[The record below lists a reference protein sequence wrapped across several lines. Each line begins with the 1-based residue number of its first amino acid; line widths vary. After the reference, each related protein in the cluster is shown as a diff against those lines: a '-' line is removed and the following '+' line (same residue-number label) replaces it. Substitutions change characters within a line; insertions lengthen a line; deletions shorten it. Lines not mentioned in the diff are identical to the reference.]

1 MIFLFSL
8 KLFKLVNRSS
18 IRISKMSS
26 SFGNQISN
34 VLFCLMKKSVQEFLE
49 SREKGEK
56 ISSLLNSFDEEFV
69 SFLKEKQTLSFD
81 SDDITSLGVKVS
93 VPSALKSKKK
103 SASKKQSTRSKEH
116 IDGQCSHKFNSG
128 DSKGEYCNK
137 DVVDETDFCK
147 SHQPKPKK
155 DVETPCEF
163 VSKAG
168 KECGKESKEEH
179 EGKNLCGLHLYTVK
193 KQQEKK
199 ETTSSSSEKKKNSDK
214 KKKVVDSD
222 DENENEDSHD
232 EKVVSKKA
240 SEKKKSDKKKVVD
253 SDEEE
258 VKSKGKGS
266 KGKDKSKGKKV
277 SSDTESDSESKKGK
291 SKGGKGKK
299 QPVVEEEDENEE
311 SEDDLY

>member
-1 MIFLFSL
+1 
-8 KLFKLVNRSS
+8 
-18 IRISKMSS
+18 
-26 SFGNQISN
+26 
-34 VLFCLMKKSVQEFLE
+34 MKKSVQEFLE

-69 SFLKEKQTLSFD
+69 SFLKEKQSLSFD

-137 DVVDETDFCK
+137 DVIDETDFCK
-147 SHQPKPKK
+147 THQPKPKK

-199 ETTSSSSEKKKNSDK
+199 ETASSSSEKKKKSD

-222 DENENEDSHD
+222 DENENEDSDD
-232 EKVVSKKA
+232 EKVVSKKT
-240 SEKKKSDKKKVVD
+240 SQKKKSDKKKVVD

-258 VKSKGKGS
+258 VKSKSNGS
-266 KGKDKSKGKKV
+266 KDKSKGKKT